1 MSEGQLFSL
10 ESDAFFMRRVLKLT
24 VLQKDIFD
32 GSGRLEGLK
41 PVGSPREAVLR
52 SERHED

>member
-10 ESDAFFMRRVLKLT
+10 ESDAFIMRRVLKLT

-41 PVGSPREAVLR
+41 PVGGPREAVLR